1 MLQLYERGAIT
12 VKLPLDGPKLGADVL
27 IMGFPQCG
35 DSFFLCLQLDPN
47 FMPLFTLLEAQ
58 PQSSPCWTTLM
69 SSSFNIFRWMK
80 VDIETMLLLRE
91 DASFSL
97 LDEGDPDD
105 KGFSARMV
113 LNIMEHGGSGKC
125 DTQALP
131 RGFSRAVSGSSTGL
145 EISQTGL
152 DQYNWEDKGEMKSP
166 CVYSH
171 KGNNL
176 VAHFSSNLIAGGSP
190 LQHGNVFHGMNGASL
205 VSNHSLPLS
214 GYHQGKPLG
223 GGSAHG
229 EGISRVGRRGFM
241 NGAETHNVLSGSP
254 LRNPIGLRNQI
265 THHISPAPIRSP
277 LQGNGDQEVLN
288 TKSPLALGDNAAS
301 PIDLDDED
309 LSKLIDSISSKT
321 SVSGLSGSFTLTDPS
336 NSSLQ
341 MRPVQQQISGMSR
354 SSTGQSNSRYALGK
368 GTPSPVSQLGHASE
382 PLRANSPGWKSILP
396 ASISFSTETSPV
408 SQERTDL
415 EHPGRVGMLH
425 MQGTLLVLLVCFSI
439 LN

>member
-35 DSFFLCLQLDPN
+35 DSFFLCLQLDSN
-47 FMPLFTLLEAQ
+47 FMPLFTLLEAL

-97 LDEGDPDD
+97 LDQGDPDD
-105 KGFSARMV
+105 KGSSAKMV
-113 LNIMEHGGSGKC
+113 VNIMEHEGSGKC
-125 DTQALP
+125 DAWVVP
-131 RGFSRAVSGSSTGL
+131 RGFTRAVSGSGTGL
-145 EISQTGL
+145 EILQTGL
-152 DQYNWEDKGEMKSP
+152 DQYNWEGTGGMKSP
-166 CVYSH
+166 GVLSH
-171 KGNNL
+171 KGDNL
-176 VAHFSSNLIAGGSP
+176 VAHFPSNLIAGGSP
-190 LQHGNVFHGMNGASL
+190 LQHGNVGYGMSGGSHL
-205 VSNHSLPLS
+205 SNHSLPTS
-214 GYHQGKPLG
+214 GYHQGKALG

-229 EGISRVGRRGFM
+229 EAISRVGRRGFM
-241 NGAETHNVLSGSP
+241 NGAATHNVLSGSP
-254 LRNPIGLRNQI
+254 LRNPMASRNQI
-265 THHISPAPIRSP
+265 MHHISPTPSRSP

-301 PIDLDDED
+301 PIDLDED

-321 SVSGLSGSFTLTDPS
+321 SVSALSGSFTSTDPS

-341 MRPVQQQISGMSR
+341 MRPVQQRISGMSR
-354 SSTGQSNSRYALGK
+354 SATGQSNSRHALGK
-368 GTPSPVSQLGHASE
+368 GTPSPVSQVGHSSE

-396 ASISFSTETSPV
+396 ASVSFSTETSPV
-408 SQERTDL
+408 IQERTDL
-415 EHPGRVGMLH
+415 EHSGRVGMSH
-425 MQGTLLVLLVCFSI
+425 MQGTLLVLLFCFSI
-439 LN
+439 LK